1 MPIVFTSAQRYLIV
15 VFELLSTKIN
25 VYGSNNSGFKTYYQY
40 KQLQERGGLASVTF
54 KRYYES

>member
-25 VYGSNNSGFKTYYQY
+25 VYGSNNSGFKTY
-40 KQLQERGGLASVTF
+40 
-54 KRYYES
+54 